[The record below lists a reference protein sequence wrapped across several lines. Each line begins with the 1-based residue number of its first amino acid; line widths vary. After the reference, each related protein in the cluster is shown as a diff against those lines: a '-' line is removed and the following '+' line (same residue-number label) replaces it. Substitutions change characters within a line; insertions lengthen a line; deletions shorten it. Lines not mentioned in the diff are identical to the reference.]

1 MTTVAIAS
9 LPTAVE
15 VEQWRAVVKSDPRR
29 ILALATRA
37 LADWSTDSEPLTCDV
52 SLVAAAAAH
61 ELDDVPL
68 ATRHARH
75 ALRIAQRL
83 DDERRTGLALMALA
97 RMLTFAGAFD
107 AAWRAAERA
116 LPLLDGHQLGMLHVQ
131 RMVVLY
137 KLGRHPDALIE
148 LNRGLALVEDDLE
161 RAKALNNRGVLA
173 LYLGAFREG
182 LADFDESERLYR
194 ANGLVVGAAD
204 AHHNRGMMLARIGD
218 LPGALAAFDSSEAEL
233 DAVGVPT
240 NRYVL
245 AKAEVLVTANLL
257 DDVRKSVPAAIESLE
272 AAGMVV
278 DAAEGHLLLAQALA
292 AAADAKAFAE
302 ADAARRAFTANRRRG
317 WAALARL
324 AMVQA
329 QYLRGEHTI
338 DALRGARRAAAEL
351 ARTGVHAFE
360 SEAVLMAGRLA
371 AELGRRAEAERY
383 LGSLAATSTRAP
395 VSQRV
400 LGYEADAVLRT
411 LDGDRPGAYRAIDRG
426 LRLLDEHRAS
436 MGATELRVNVSA
448 RGAALAA
455 LGVDLAFDTRR
466 AANVLQWSERW
477 RARSL
482 WLRPVRPPDD
492 AALAELLGELRAAH
506 AALREAELEGGG
518 DTATTA
524 RVAGLEEEIRRMTRR
539 TGRDAGGGAEFDGR
553 AIVARLRDT
562 LGGRALVELVEHEGA
577 VSAVVLTE
585 STCRLVALGP
595 AAPIARAGASLAR
608 TLRRLADARMSAG
621 ALEQLRGA
629 ADSDRDVLRQMV
641 VVPVAQEIED
651 RDVVVVPVAS
661 LHALPWGALL
671 DDRPVT
677 ICPSA
682 LLWRR
687 ATRTAASSQRI
698 VVVAGPGL
706 PGARDEVGRIAA
718 RYPESEVFTGAAAT
732 VANVGAA
739 IDGAGLAHVAAHGT
753 IRTDN
758 PLFSAI
764 ELVDGPATVY
774 DLEQLARPP
783 AVLVLSTC
791 NSAVNAVRAGDE
803 TIGLGSA
810 LLSLGTATVVSAVVP
825 IPDADVVDI
834 MDAFHQRLARGDAP
848 ARALHAA
855 RQVVDASQPAALAA
869 AAAFVCVGA
878 G

>member
-1 MTTVAIAS
+1 M
-9 LPTAVE
+9 
-15 VEQWRAVVKSDPRR
+15 
-29 ILALATRA
+29 
-37 LADWSTDSEPLTCDV
+37 
-52 SLVAAAAAH
+52 
-61 ELDDVPL
+61 
-68 ATRHARH
+68 
-75 ALRIAQRL
+75 
-83 DDERRTGLALMALA
+83 
-97 RMLTFAGAFD
+97 
-107 AAWRAAERA
+107 
-116 LPLLDGHQLGMLHVQ
+116 
-131 RMVVLY
+131 
-137 KLGRHPDALIE
+137 
-148 LNRGLALVEDDLE
+148 
-161 RAKALNNRGVLA
+161 
-173 LYLGAFREG
+173 
-182 LADFDESERLYR
+182 
-194 ANGLVVGAAD
+194 
-204 AHHNRGMMLARIGD
+204 
-218 LPGALAAFDSSEAEL
+218 
-233 DAVGVPT
+233 
-240 NRYVL
+240 L
-245 AKAEVLVTANLL
+245 AKAEVLVTASLL
-257 DDVRKSVPAAIESLE
+257 DDVRKTVPPAIVSLE
-272 AAGMVV
+272 AAGMIV

-292 AAADAKAFAE
+292 AAADPKAFAE
-302 ADAARRAFTANRRRG
+302 ADAARLAFAATRRRG

-329 QYLRGEHTI
+329 QYIRGEHTL

-371 AELGRRAEAERY
+371 AELGRRAEADRY
-383 LGSLAATSTRAP
+383 LGRLKATSTRAP

-455 LGVDLAFDTRR
+455 LGVELAFETAR
-466 AANVLQWSERW
+466 AANVLQWCERW

-506 AALREAELEGGG
+506 AAVREAELEGTGQP
-518 DTATTA
+518 ALPAQVA
-524 RVAGLEEEIRRMTRR
+524 RLEEEIRRMTRR
-539 TGRDAGGGAEFDGR
+539 TRRDAGGGEGFDGR
-553 AIVARLRDT
+553 AIVPRLRDV
-562 LGGRALVELVEHEGA
+562 LGNRALVELVEHDGA

-595 AAPIARAGASLAR
+595 AEPIARAGASLAR
-608 TLRRLADARMSAG
+608 TLRRLADARMSTG
-621 ALEQLRGA
+621 ALEQLRA
-629 ADSDRDVLRQMV
+629 AAENDRIALRDMV
-641 VVPVAQEIED
+641 VGPIAHAIDD

-661 LHALPWGALL
+661 LHALPWCALL

-677 ICPSA
+677 VCPSA
-682 LLWRR
+682 QLWMR
-687 ATRTAASSQRI
+687 ASTIAASSQRI

-706 PGARDEVGRIAA
+706 PGARDEVARIAA
-718 RYPESEVFTGAAAT
+718 RYPQAELFTGGAAT
-732 VANVGAA
+732 VARVGAA

-774 DLEQLARPP
+774 DLELLERPP

-810 LLSLGTATVVSAVVP
+810 LLSLGTATLVSAVVP

-834 MDAFHQRLARGDAP
+834 MDAFHQRLARGELPAP
-848 ARALHAA
+848 ALYAA